1 SLGGADLLRR
11 AMGKKKVEEMAQQRD
26 IFVTGAVKNELD
38 KEKATELFG
47 LMEKFAGYGFNKSHA
62 AAYALIAYQTAY
74 LKAHYPA
81 EFMAACLSA
90 DMDDTDKVHSFITDS
105 IANNLMIL
113 PPDINQSEYR
123 FIPTDAKT
131 IRYGLGAVKGTGESA
146 IGSIIEVREQ
156 GGAFNDLF
164 DFCNRVDRRTI
175 NRRVIEALISVGAFD
190 HLNDNRAS
198 LLASVGIA
206 IEAAEQVSRT
216 ANQASLFDDSE
227 DSQLRPVLNAAAPWS
242 DRKKL
247 QYEKQ
252 GLGFYFSG
260 HLFDTYVTE
269 IRPFIRT
276 SLNRLSPQ
284 REPQLIAGII
294 LGIRV
299 QMTSRGRMAVITL
312 DDGKA
317 AIELIIF
324 DELFTDNR
332 NWLKEDQLLI
342 AEAKIGIRGQYN
354 DNENS
359 EELRITAEKLYDLAG
374 IRTHFAR
381 QIKVRCNPETLP
393 TATTLK
399 TLILPYSSQ
408 NRTIASGP
416 ANQTSR
422 PAQATC
428 PVSLVY
434 QNKEAVCEIALSEAW
449 QVTLH
454 DDLLQTLN
462 QHFKAENI
470 TVIY

>member
-1 SLGGADLLRR
+1 
-11 AMGKKKVEEMAQQRD
+11 
-26 IFVTGAVKNELD
+26 
-38 KEKATELFG
+38 
-47 LMEKFAGYGFNKSHA
+47 
-62 AAYALIAYQTAY
+62 
-74 LKAHYPA
+74 
-81 EFMAACLSA
+81 
-90 DMDDTDKVHSFITDS
+90 HSFIVDS
-105 IANNLMIL
+105 IANALTIL
-113 PPDINQSEYR
+113 PPDINLSEYR
-123 FIPTDAKT
+123 FVPTDSKT

-146 IGSIIEVREQ
+146 IGAILEVRKQ
-156 GGAFNDLF
+156 DGAFTDFF
-164 DFCNRVDRRTI
+164 DFCNRVDRRMI

-190 HLNDNRAS
+190 SLNDNRAS

-206 IEAAEQVSRT
+206 IEAAEQISRT
-216 ANQASLFDDSE
+216 ANQASLFGDSE
-227 DSQLRPVLNAAAPWS
+227 DSLLRPALIETAPWS
-242 DRKKL
+242 ERKKL

-260 HLFDTYVTE
+260 HLFDTYLPE

-276 SLNRLSPQ
+276 ALNRLTPQ

-294 LGIRV
+294 LGVRV
-299 QMTSRGRMAVITL
+299 QMTLRGRMAIITL

-317 AIELIIF
+317 AIELIVF
-324 DELFTDNR
+324 DELFNDNR

-354 DNENS
+354 DSENS

-393 TATTLK
+393 AAATLK

-408 NRTIASGP
+408 NRSVTPSPMQP
-416 ANQTSR
+416 ASR
-422 PAQATC
+422 PIQATC

-434 QNKEAVCEIALSEAW
+434 QNREALCEIALGEDW
-449 QVTLH
+449 QVMLH

-462 QHFKAENI
+462 QHFSAENI
-470 TVIY
+470 TVVY